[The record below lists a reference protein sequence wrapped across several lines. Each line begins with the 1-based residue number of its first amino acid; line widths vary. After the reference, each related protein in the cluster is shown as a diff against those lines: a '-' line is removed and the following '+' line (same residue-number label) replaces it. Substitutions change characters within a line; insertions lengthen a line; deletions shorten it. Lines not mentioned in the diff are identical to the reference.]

1 MMRSEALRA
10 IVSSGVVVTIRVDSA
25 AQAVQTVEAVIGG
38 GIAAVEISAVVPGIE
53 GLLLELKPKLTPGV
67 LLGAGTVLDS
77 ETGRTLILAG
87 ADFLVSPV
95 CSTSLIHMAHRYDT
109 LFIGGAFTPTEIL
122 AAWEQGSD
130 LVKVF
135 PAEQAG
141 GPAYVKAIRGP
152 LPQVL
157 LAPTG
162 GVTLQNAP
170 EYIRAG
176 AAAVCIGSTLVDR
189 SLVREGDYEAIKQ
202 RSALLVDSIRAARQK
217 A

>member
-1 MMRSEALRA
+1 MRSETLQA
-10 IVSSGVVVTIRVDSA
+10 IVNSGVIVTIRVDSA
-25 AQAVQTVEAVIGG
+25 AQAVRTVEAVIGG
-38 GIAAVEISAVVPGIE
+38 GIVAVEISAVVPGLE
-53 GLLLELKPKLTPGV
+53 RLLLELKPKLPSGV

-77 ETGRTLILAG
+77 ETARTLILAG
-87 ADFLVSPV
+87 ADYLVSPV
-95 CSTSLIHMAHRYDT
+95 CSPSLIHMAHRYDT
-109 LFIGGAFTPTEIL
+109 LVIGGAFTPTEIL

-176 AAAVCIGSTLVDR
+176 AAAVCIGSTLVER
-189 SLVREGDYEAIKQ
+189 SLIREGNYDTITQ
-202 RSALLVDSIRAARQK
+202 RSALLVDSIRAARQE

>member
-1 MMRSEALRA
+1 MRSEALQA

-53 GLLLELKPKLTPGV
+53 RLLPDLKPKLPSGV
-67 LLGAGTVLDS
+67 RLGAGTVLDS
-77 ETGRTLILAG
+77 ETARTLILAG

-95 CSTSLIHMAHRYDT
+95 CSTSLIRMAHRYDT

-162 GVTLQNAP
+162 GITLQNAAD
-170 EYIRAG
+170 YIRAG
-176 AAAVCIGSTLVDR
+176 AAAVCIGSTLVER
-189 SLVREGDYEAIKQ
+189 SLIRKGDYEAISQ
-202 RSALLVDSIRAARQK
+202 RSALLVDSIRAAREDT
-217 A
+217 